1 MRSTAVVN
9 PSRFCRLQ
17 WRAQSTIVVQPSES
31 GRASTG
37 PHDLNSEDPVG
48 EITVIESQPE
58 IGIGRGNTARVIGGG
73 RVHHRSRVE

>member
-37 PHDLNSEDPVG
+37 PHDLDSE
-48 EITVIESQPE
+48 EEFITVPGLS
-58 IGIGRGNTARVIGGG
+58 
-73 RVHHRSRVE
+73 RSELKSFIL